1 VSGPALTGQARL
13 SPVVRNASAL
23 MLSTVATAAAGFVF
37 WVVAARYFPTATV
50 GRASALI
57 SAMTLL
63 AALAQLNLV
72 SLFARFLPTAG
83 HRTRRIV
90 LGGYATSAAMALLLA
105 VGFVGLGWGPG
116 LAGTSG
122 LLFVVAVVAGAQLFI
137 QDGVLTALGKAVW
150 VPAKNALT
158 AGLKLAMLV
167 ALAGGAAVSHVFLSW
182 AVPVIVVALAIFLWV
197 IFRLVPSHSQ
207 GRSDTGDGVAG
218 FVSAE
223 YVNGLISNA
232 VAFVPPVLVATVLGD
247 LASAHF
253 YLPWIIGVSVTTM
266 LWNLVTSY
274 VVAVSGP
281 GGDDRAH
288 LDRVI
293 RLGLMVVVPS
303 TLVLAT
309 AAGPL
314 LRIFGPEYAAEGAT
328 ALRLIGLSLPFTAI
342 VLLYAAFAMIA
353 KRMWPLAAVQLAS
366 ATAFL
371 LGAWLGLERL
381 GTTGPALAYLAAQA
395 GAAMLVL
402 PAVVR
407 HRRAGTAAVTEVRAV
422 PAAAGSWP

>member
-1 VSGPALTGQARL
+1 MSVATATSRSPV

-23 MLSTVATAAAGFVF
+23 MLSTASTAVVGFLF

-90 LGGYATSAAMALLLA
+90 LGGYATSAGTAALLAL
-105 VGFVGLGWGPG
+105 GFVGLGWGPG
-116 LAGTSG
+116 LAGTSAP
-122 LLFVVAVVAGAQLFI
+122 LFVVAVVAGAQLFI

-167 ALAGGAAVSHVFLSW
+167 ALAGGATVAHVFLAW
-182 AVPVIVVALAIFLWV
+182 AAPVIVVALAVLFWV
-197 IFRLVPSHSQ
+197 ILRLVPAHSQ
-207 GRSDTGDGVAG
+207 GPSDAGGGVAG

-281 GGDDRAH
+281 GGDDRSH
-288 LDRVI
+288 LDRVV
-293 RLGLMVVVPS
+293 RLGLVVVVPS
-303 TLVLAT
+303 ALLLAT
-309 AAGPL
+309 TAGPL

-353 KRMWPLAAVQLAS
+353 KRMWPLAAIQFAS

-371 LGAWLGLERL
+371 LGAWVGLDRL
-381 GTTGPALAYLAAQA
+381 GTAAPALAYLAAQV

-407 HRRAGTAAVTEVRAV
+407 HYRAGTAAVTEVRAV
-422 PAAAGSWP
+422 RAAAGSQP